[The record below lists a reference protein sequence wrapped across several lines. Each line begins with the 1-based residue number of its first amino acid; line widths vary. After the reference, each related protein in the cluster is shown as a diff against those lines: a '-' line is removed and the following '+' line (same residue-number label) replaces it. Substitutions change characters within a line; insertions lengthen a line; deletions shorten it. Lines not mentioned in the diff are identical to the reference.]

1 MIAAVHGADDPR
13 LDPYRHVGDHQWLRS
28 RNLFVAEGRL
38 VVERTIAA
46 RSCQIHSLLVSQAAL
61 DALREPI
68 STVEAPVY
76 VAAQPQLKEIT
87 GFNFHRGCL
96 ALAVRPEPLGL
107 EAARDARLLL
117 GLEGIGNPDNVGGLF
132 RTAAAF
138 GVDGVLLDDATGD
151 PFYRKA
157 LRTSM
162 GASLRLPFVRV
173 SDWVSVI
180 SALRF
185 RGFTVAAL
193 TPTPSGTALD
203 DFAARIGAAKG
214 TLVMVGAEGSGL
226 SEEVLE
232 SAHAR
237 VRIPMA
243 RDVDSLNVTVA
254 AGVALARISAPVR
267 SRDQSRD

>member
-1 MIAAVHGADDPR
+1 MIAAVHSADDQR

-38 VVERTIAA
+38 VVERLIAT
-46 RSCQIHSLLVSQAAL
+46 RSFQVHSLLVSQAAL
-61 DALREPI
+61 DALRAPI
-68 STVEAPVY
+68 STLEAPVY
-76 VAAQPQLKEIT
+76 VAAPPQLKEIT
-87 GFNFHRGCL
+87 GYDFHRGCL
-96 ALAVRPEPLGL
+96 ALAVRRPPLGL
-107 EAARDARLLL
+107 EVLREARLLL

-173 SDWVSVI
+173 SDWVSAIAAVR
-180 SALRF
+180 L

-193 TPTPSGTALD
+193 TPKPSGTALE
-203 DFAARIGAAKG
+203 DFAAQLGVRKAL
-214 TLVMVGAEGSGL
+214 LVMVGAEGSGL
-226 SEEVLE
+226 SEAVLE
-232 SAHAR
+232 SSHAR

-254 AGVALARISAPVR
+254 AGVALSRVSVPAR
-267 SRDQSRD
+267 SRYQSRG